1 MQKAATETRPHVA
14 TGIALMTLGVFAL
27 SINDAFAKAL
37 TGLGYLPI
45 QILFIRNLIALPIAA
60 AIAWRMGGA
69 AALRTHKPLPH
80 LVRGA
85 IWVGATIFFFTAVS
99 LLELAEATTL
109 IFIAPVFITALS
121 ALLLKEHVGWHR
133 WAAVLVGFAGVLVV
147 TRPGSSTF
155 QAASMLPIGAAF
167 LYAALMISA
176 RWVDPRESVWT
187 LMLYLTG
194 AGALISAFAMPV
206 FWVPVRW
213 EDLWLFVG
221 IAAFGTAGITMMTQA
236 FRFAP
241 AAVVA
246 PFDYTALIWATLMG
260 WVFWSEI
267 PDYVTYFGAAIII
280 ASGIYIVWREGRV
293 AKAA

>member
-1 MQKAATETRPHVA
+1 MV
-14 TGIALMTLGVFAL
+14 IGVVAL

-37 TGLGYLPI
+37 TGMGYLPI

-69 AALRTHKPLPH
+69 AALWTHKPLPH

-85 IWVGATIFFFTAVS
+85 IWVGATILFFTAVS

-155 QAASMLPIGAAF
+155 QAASLLPIGAAF

-213 EDLWLFVG
+213 GDFWLFVG

-267 PDYVTYFGAAIII
+267 PEYVTYFGAAIII
-280 ASGIYIVWREGRV
+280 ASGIYIVWRESREAKV
-293 AKAA
+293 ALSHKKTALFPD

>member
-1 MQKAATETRPHVA
+1 MQKAATETRSHMV
-14 TGIALMTLGVFAL
+14 TGIALMALGVCAL

-37 TGLGYLPI
+37 TGRGYLPI

-69 AALRTHKPLPH
+69 AALRTRKPLPH

-85 IWVGATIFFFTAVS
+85 IWVAATILFFTAVS

-109 IFIAPVFITALS
+109 IFVAPVFITALS
-121 ALLLKEHVGWHR
+121 ALLLKEHVGWRR
-133 WAAVLVGFAGVLVV
+133 WTAVLVGFAGVLVV
-147 TRPGSSTF
+147 TRPGSSAF
-155 QAASMLPIGAAF
+155 QAASLMPIGAAF

-176 RWVDPRESVWT
+176 RWVDRRESVWT
-187 LMLYLTG
+187 LMLYVTG
-194 AGALISAFAMPV
+194 AGALISAFAVPFFWMPV
-206 FWVPVRW
+206 RS

-221 IAAFGTAGITMMTQA
+221 IAAFGTGGITMMTQA

-246 PFDYTALIWATLMG
+246 PFDYTALIWATLLG
-260 WVFWSEI
+260 WIFWSEI
-267 PDYVTYFGAAIII
+267 PDHFTYIGAVIII
-280 ASGIYIVWREGRV
+280 ASGIFIVWRESPV
-293 AKAA
+293 EKAA